1 MPADSCRGIHRGN
14 DLNSL
19 EVNELQVLI
28 IEAFIANY
36 LLEEGNQLDSV
47 ILVRLWKIDV
57 FQVDDKP
64 LTVFGPIDSAL
75 RDG

>member
-1 MPADSCRGIHRGN
+1 
-14 DLNSL
+14 
-19 EVNELQVLI
+19 
-28 IEAFIANY
+28 